1 MSFVILSK
9 NLLKW
14 ETITIPLI
22 DSESLTKVLRGVLR
36 GQQGPLASQP
46 WPCYI
51 MIREMPCSWSRILT
65 LLYLFSFWQFFSL
78 IEQDVLHH
86 TKEVF
91 SVMCLRCANYKQDL
105 LPCFIPCRKDKP
117 RMAPE
122 CHLTRPAANMFATWE
137 RRAGEPGVWLLL
149 IPQVYC
155 FSFAILTR
163 TSIALPWT
171 KGLVVDSVMPCDA
184 FIPWFEVEHHGCDIL

>member
-1 MSFVILSK
+1 MRNHYHSTDWLRKPYQGAEGCAEGTTRSPGLPALTMLHYDQRDA
-9 NLLKW
+9 LLM
-14 ETITIPLI
+14 EQDSHSPLPAQL
-22 DSESLTKVLRGVLR
+22 LTVFL
-36 GQQGPLASQP
+36 
-46 WPCYI
+46 
-51 MIREMPCSWSRILT
+51 
-65 LLYLFSFWQFFSL
+65 SL

-105 LPCFIPCRKDKP
+105 LPCFIPCCKDKH

-184 FIPWFEVEHHGCDIL
+184 FIPWFGVEHHGCDIL